1 MPRIEGHDLE
11 ALSQREGG
19 IWEVYSGRRPRPPS
33 AELMNATLRY
43 VDPDLGIVSSEYA
56 PNPQF
61 GNPWG
66 QIMGGFLAAML
77 DGTMGASL
85 GVTLQ
90 PDEIPQTIEMKVNY
104 LRAAKLDTV
113 ISEGRVVRKGRSIA
127 FIEGDL
133 RNTDGELLATGTAT
147 FQIQQR
153 R

>member
-19 IWEVYSGRRPRPPS
+19 IWEVLSGRRPRS
-33 AELMNATLRY
+33 ASMELFNGRLRH
-43 VDPDLGIVSSEYA
+43 VDPDLGVISWEYPA
-56 PNPQF
+56 NPRF
-61 GNPWG
+61 SNPWG
-66 QIMGGFLAAML
+66 QIMGGMLAAIL
-77 DGTMGASL
+77 DATMGGAL
-85 GVTLQ
+85 GCMLQ
-90 PDEIPQTIEMKVNY
+90 QDEIPQTIEMKVNY

-133 RNTDGELLATGTAT
+133 RDTEGELLCTATAT
-147 FQIQQR
+147 FAIQQR